1 MILYGTNLVQT
12 IRAEFDKA
20 EKRIYIAVPFIGD
33 WNAVKKI
40 MGTNWISNNGLEMKV
55 LTDIGNDGFI
65 NGETIKH
72 FLHRGQIRTLA
83 GLHAKIYIA
92 DNSVFITSAN
102 LTATAFS
109 KRYEICDFFKISDSH
124 EITDVFEQWWKKGK
138 KVESSWQPDPRRG
151 QSESEAGNISGLKK
165 LWDLPQSDINVLNFK
180 DYQNNII
187 LFNHFLHIYLEDKE
201 RLIPDLNVYHE
212 LDAFLNYLFHEDIN
226 KPSYEYLIKKSR
238 ILSDYERLSEL
249 RKYKRKFKVFLE
261 KNTEFESYRKD
272 RILLVQE
279 KLDIQEIDLMDSKS
293 LAEVTGVLHTMNSL
307 ALNRFRFLNPQNNNL
322 KTVKK
327 TFKILLHGNGPI
339 EERMELCNQSL
350 RYFGKSSIKELV
362 AWYFPDKYPIMNRNT
377 NSGLKF
383 FGYDIDTY

>member
-12 IRAEFDKA
+12 IREEFDKA

-65 NGETIKH
+65 NGETIKQ
-72 FLHRGQIRTLA
+72 FLHRGQVRTLA

-109 KRYEICDFFKISDSH
+109 KRYEICEFFKISDSH

-151 QSESEAGNISGLKK
+151 QSENEAGNISGLKK
-165 LWDLPQSDINVLNFK
+165 LWDLPQSAINVLNFK

-187 LFNHFLHIYLEDKE
+187 LYNHFLQIYLEDKE

-238 ILSDYERLSEL
+238 NLSDYERLSEL

-279 KLDIQEIDLMDSKS
+279 
-293 LAEVTGVLHTMNSL
+293 
-307 ALNRFRFLNPQNNNL
+307 
-322 KTVKK
+322 
-327 TFKILLHGNGPI
+327 
-339 EERMELCNQSL
+339 
-350 RYFGKSSIKELV
+350 
-362 AWYFPDKYPIMNRNT
+362 
-377 NSGLKF
+377 
-383 FGYDIDTY
+383 